1 MKEQERMKSL
11 ADEWKQRDL
20 EREMLLKRKLQEFT
34 TLENNLKTV
43 SFHSLH
49 FI

>member
-1 MKEQERMKSL
+1 LKEQERMKSL

-34 TLENNLKTV
+34 ALENSLKTV
-43 SFHSLH
+43 R
-49 FI
+49 